1 MAAPV
6 ANAAAAGIPADFDV
20 AAFERNAKDQFMG
33 LQAANDARDLD
44 RLRDFV
50 TPQMYEYVRAD
61 LAARGDAPQRTEVFG
76 LQAQVLEV
84 VQEADSYL
92 VSVRFTGS
100 VRDEAGVAPDD
111 LNEVWHLVKPR
122 SGFGGWLIAGIQQA
136 A

>member
-1 MAAPV
+1 
-6 ANAAAAGIPADFDV
+6 
-20 AAFERNAKDQFMG
+20 MG
-33 LQAANDARDLD
+33 LG
-44 RLRDFV
+44 
-50 TPQMYEYVRAD
+50 ED
-61 LAARGDAPQRTEVFG
+61 LAA
-76 LQAQVLEV
+76 VLEV